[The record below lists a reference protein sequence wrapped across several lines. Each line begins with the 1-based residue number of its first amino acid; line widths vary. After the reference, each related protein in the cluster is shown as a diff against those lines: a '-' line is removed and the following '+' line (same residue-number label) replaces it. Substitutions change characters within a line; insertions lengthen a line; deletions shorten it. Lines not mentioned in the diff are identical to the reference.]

1 MNGTATVIER
11 AEQVEVTKPLATAG
25 VDTQVTDKE
34 AGGKAYDQWLEQRK
48 QETHAQQARKLAGSF
63 LRRIEG
69 RGYHG
74 YVIIGIPNEVIHGS
88 KLETHLEN
96 CEDCD
101 DDGDLCDEG
110 FEASIA
116 DASHDNIFVL
126 KSAGVGESDDYS
138 DLEYELSDEGRSRV
152 YDLLCDAET
161 VSTEPALQ
169 SPGDIV
175 PAANGPTR
183 VYTAEFWKTAYAL
196 IDSPQRCEQCKL
208 HATAIPPRVNVRLV
222 LTGDGT
228 PKVERLHLLCT
239 RCHPDPKEKVE
250 HETL

>member
-1 MNGTATVIER
+1 VNTTAMVVER
-11 AEQVEVTKPLATAG
+11 AEQVEVTKPVATAG
-25 VDTQVTDKE
+25 VDTQVSDKE
-34 AGGKAYDQWLEQRK
+34 EKAHEQWLEQRK
-48 QETHAQQARKLAGSF
+48 QEQVEIHAQQARILAGSF

-110 FEASIA
+110 FDALSG

-161 VSTEPALQ
+161 VSTEPHPK
-169 SPGDIV
+169 SPGDAV
-175 PAANGPTR
+175 LAANGPTR

-196 IDSPQRCEQCKL
+196 IDSPKRCELCKQ
-208 HATAIPPRVNVRLV
+208 HATAIPPRVNVRVV

-228 PKVERLHLLCT
+228 PKAERLHLLCT
-239 RCHPDPKEKVE
+239 QCHPDPNEE
-250 HETL
+250 R